1 MIRLLKTVEMQR
13 RLVNRRG
20 GFTLFE
26 IMVVMLIVSLAFGVV
41 TLGVRAVDMS
51 EVDATA
57 LRLSGTIRMAFDTA
71 ALQSAQVK
79 ITLDLD
85 AQTDSLDAPLEADL
99 LDPEVVRVRD
109 GETMFDDAK
118 KTDKAG
124 GASLSG
130 VAAALMG
137 GGGGGGGGFDPF
149 PGLLDSEKKNVKIP
163 APTRFHGV
171 WTPAFDGMVKKGVV
185 VLRFFPLGYAERAY
199 IYLSSGEDH
208 IVTLIVHPYL
218 GRVDVEQGLV
228 PVPDE
233 EKSER
238 GVEAQETIP

>member
-1 MIRLLKTVEMQR
+1 MR
-13 RLVNRRG
+13 RS

-85 AQTDSLDAPLEADL
+85 AQTYTLDASLEADL

-109 GETMFDDAK
+109 GETLFDESK
-118 KTDKAG
+118 KGERKE
-124 GASLSG
+124 SSSG
-130 VAAALMG
+130 S
-137 GGGGGGGGFDPF
+137 GGFDPF
-149 PGLLDSEKKNVKIP
+149 PGLLDSEKKGVKIP
-163 APTRFHGV
+163 APTRIHGV
-171 WTPAFDGMVKKGVV
+171 WTPAFEGMVQKGPV

-199 IYLSSGEDH
+199 IYLSSGDDH
-208 IVTLIVHPYL
+208 FVTLIVHPYL
-218 GRVDVEQGLV
+218 GRVDVEQGLIS
-228 PVPDE
+228 VPDE
-233 EKSER
+233 EKRER
-238 GVEAQETIP
+238 GAEAQETIP

>member
-1 MIRLLKTVEMQR
+1 MKRS
-13 RLVNRRG
+13 

-26 IMVVMLIVSLAFGVV
+26 IMAVMLIVSLAFGVV
-41 TLGVRAVDMS
+41 TLGVRAIDMS

-85 AQTDSLDAPLEADL
+85 AQTYSLDASLEADL

-109 GETMFDDAK
+109 GETIFDEK
-118 KTDKAG
+118 KRTEG
-124 GASLSG
+124 TGSS
-130 VAAALMG
+130 ALP
-137 GGGGGGGGFDPF
+137 GGGGGFDPF

-163 APTRFHGV
+163 APTRIHGA
-171 WTPAFDGMVKKGVV
+171 WTPAFEGMVKKGVV

-199 IYLSSGEDH
+199 IYLSSDDDH

-218 GRVDVEQGLV
+218 GRVDVEQGLI

-233 EKSER
+233 EKRER
-238 GVEAQETIP
+238 GAEAQETIP